1 MYINHF
7 VPLYHYIYIYIYVVE
22 SLLNTT
28 NQYLK

>member
-7 VPLYHYIYIYIYVVE
+7 VPLYHYIYIYVVE